1 MVEKPG
7 TIPRGAMLFQ
17 FSFSPLAWRLE
28 PEGVGKKKKEE
39 MPFVAGSLFL
49 LFAWYHNSSEEQSDI
64 RKVTHIVTHRIG
76 ASEAFQ
82 IETTATPFVL
92 FLFSSVFLFLL
103 SLYYYPL
110 LGNACDILFTLH
122 RDESERAVVKMH

>member
-39 MPFVAGSLFL
+39 LPFVAGSLFL

-64 RKVTHIVTHRIG
+64 RKVTHRHTSHWSFR
-76 ASEAFQ
+76 SFSNRNHSNAFC
-82 IETTATPFVL
+82 TV
-92 FLFSSVFLFLL
+92 FLFSSVFLFFL
-103 SLYYYPL
+103 SLYYYSS

>member
-39 MPFVAGSLFL
+39 LPFVAGSLFL

-92 FLFSSVFLFLL
+92 FSSFLL
-103 SLYYYPL
+103 FFFFFSLFII
-110 LGNACDILFTLH
+110 IL
-122 RDESERAVVKMH
+122 R